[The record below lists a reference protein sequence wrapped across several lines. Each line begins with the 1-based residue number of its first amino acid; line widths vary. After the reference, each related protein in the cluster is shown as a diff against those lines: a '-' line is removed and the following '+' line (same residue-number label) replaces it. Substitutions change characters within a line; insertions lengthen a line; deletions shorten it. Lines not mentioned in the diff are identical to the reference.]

1 MSSRL
6 SPEPPS
12 RPPFGRVSSWWLPGW
27 PAAAPK
33 MGGHISHPRGQRALP
48 PDALAWARGL
58 RWFYRVSFLSSTSRW
73 WFHSW
78 SLGEDGREWSSHTW
92 SHRGPGAAPVPV
104 SPKRASR
111 HVRSQASGLR
121 RTHYWGGLCTC
132 HGVNLWGCRGF
143 AGFGLRLPCALNTG
157 LVPLNQPSAL
167 RVGAHGAWLGADGV
181 PQTSSPAGKSRKS
194 QVPCPVN
201 QVTHLPQDSFP
212 VIGVMRAS
220 TLMGWAARPGELK
233 APY

>member
-1 MSSRL
+1 MASGL
-6 SPEPPS
+6 AAP
-12 RPPFGRVSSWWLPGW
+12 RVSSNVIETLLNLRVGLLSGGSPPGGCQDGRQQLPKWEVTLATPEGRE
-27 PAAAPK
+27 PFF
-33 MGGHISHPRGQRALP
+33 

-58 RWFYRVSFLSSTSRW
+58 RWFCRVSFLSSTSRW

-92 SHRGPGAAPVPV
+92 SHRGPGAAPVQV

-111 HVRSQASGLR
+111 HVPSQASGLR

-157 LVPLNQPSAL
+157 LVL
-167 RVGAHGAWLGADGV
+167 
-181 PQTSSPAGKSRKS
+181 
-194 QVPCPVN
+194 
-201 QVTHLPQDSFP
+201 
-212 VIGVMRAS
+212 
-220 TLMGWAARPGELK
+220 
-233 APY
+233 